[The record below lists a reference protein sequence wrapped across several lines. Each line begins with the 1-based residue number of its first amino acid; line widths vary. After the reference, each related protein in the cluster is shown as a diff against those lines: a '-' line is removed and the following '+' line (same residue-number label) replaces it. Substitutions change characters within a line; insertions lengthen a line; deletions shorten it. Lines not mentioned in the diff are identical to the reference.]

1 MGPGAR
7 EDEEPGGK
15 GAGPE
20 GEGGQPGRA
29 ALCAAAGEAG
39 GVGARTGLVLRFGLE
54 GGAYATMAIRE
65 LMKTGTGY
73 NAHYA
78 NMMKGAP
85 KSTSGAPKFAS
96 GARLRASAHGNTL
109 ARTQRRQ
116 RTRRACASS
125 AELPPA
131 AALRLVPSPARL
143 CCLIF
148 LFVGARVRSLSLARA
163 RRAHACGTWSCAEQ
177 ASPPPQAPATSDG
190 P

>member
-1 MGPGAR
+1 M
-7 EDEEPGGK
+7 
-15 GAGPE
+15 
-20 GEGGQPGRA
+20 
-29 ALCAAAGEAG
+29 
-39 GVGARTGLVLRFGLE
+39 GARTGLVLRFGLE

-96 GARLRASAHGNTL
+96 SARLRARAHGNAL
-109 ARTQRRQ
+109 ARTQRGQ

-125 AELPPA
+125 AGLPPA

-148 LFVGARVRSLSLARA
+148 LFVGARACALSLSRARA
-163 RRAHACGTWSCAEQ
+163 QSSRVRYLELRRASVAAAASARDQRRALTNRNSCTWTRWTSC
-177 ASPPPQAPATSDG
+177 TW
-190 P
+190 